1 MRIPKALLSATLLAA
16 LGIGCASPRY
26 VGSIGRDDVYSNRGF
41 GLLVNLKAGGVMSRW
56 DALDPSN
63 LKEVPPGLRPARV
76 REPLDLDGDGL
87 LQVTEATV
95 VYRPTLRLVA
105 RTSSVARIDLD
116 VQILGSNNATVPLD
130 ALIGLDIK
138 ELAAGDEAA
147 IAKAFGSIKRVELA
161 GEVAGRVVEV
171 QTKSEGLVRL
181 LVADVPNFVS
191 EEGQR
196 RRHIVRLQLSAK
208 TLSDEM
214 RADFDHVVSG
224 LMVAPRGAPL
234 SKDEKW

>member
-1 MRIPKALLSATLLAA
+1 MRGALVAAGLLAV
-16 LGIGCASPRY
+16 LSIGCASPRY

-63 LKEVPPGLRPARV
+63 LEEVPPRLRPKRV

-95 VYRPTLRLVA
+95 TYRPTLRLVS
-105 RTSSVARIDLD
+105 RTSSVAKMDLD
-116 VQILGSNNATVPLD
+116 VQILGSNNASVPLD
-130 ALIGLDIK
+130 ALVGLDIK
-138 ELAAGDEAA
+138 RLAGANEVAVAESFGA
-147 IAKAFGSIKRVELA
+147 ITRVSLA
-161 GEVAGRVVEV
+161 GEVAGRVVEI
-171 QTKSEGLVRL
+171 QTEGGQQVRL
-181 LVADVPNFVS
+181 LVADVSDFVG
-191 EEGQR
+191 EEGQT
-196 RRHIVRLQLSAK
+196 RRHIIRLELSAK
-208 TLSDEM
+208 ALNDEM